1 MQTSLDFQFQIN
13 MRLTV
18 ISFAVFTLLLDYSFQ
33 ETSFLKGSTNFGN
46 VNLSHF
52 NLSTKDEKSSA
63 KQISNENAVTASTEK
78 LKKHKLMG
86 PKVGGAGNILNYGN
100 YSNNTNFYNFYLHKN
115 KQQNTD
121 YDTSSEYDD
130 NVTKQQSF
138 QTESSKVTTKRP
150 QFDPDD

>member
-1 MQTSLDFQFQIN
+1 
-13 MRLTV
+13 
-18 ISFAVFTLLLDYSFQ
+18 
-33 ETSFLKGSTNFGN
+33 
-46 VNLSHF
+46 
-52 NLSTKDEKSSA
+52 
-63 KQISNENAVTASTEK
+63 
-78 LKKHKLMG
+78 MG